1 MDLAE
6 YFRIPSSHRLSRLCL
21 TNRLN
26 RLSKSLGHDKTIT
39 PVAFGNWVNS
49 NQVSEWWEPLLTE
62 VLNSP
67 EVYQQ
72 TSAIIILK

>member
-26 RLSKSLGHDKTIT
+26 PLSKSRGHDKTIT

-49 NQVSEWWEPLLTE
+49 NQVPEWWRPLLTE

-72 TSAIIILK
+72 TSSVIILK